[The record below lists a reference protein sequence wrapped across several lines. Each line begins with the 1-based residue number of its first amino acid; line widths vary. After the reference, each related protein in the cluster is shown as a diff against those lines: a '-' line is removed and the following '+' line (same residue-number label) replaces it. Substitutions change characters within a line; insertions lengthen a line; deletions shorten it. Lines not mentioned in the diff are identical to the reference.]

1 MEHRNYHQDSSMGR
15 EGSQRETP
23 GNDGNHSM
31 IGHVISL
38 LSALV
43 SIIGII
49 NDNLGK
55 HK

>member
-1 MEHRNYHQDSSMGR
+1 MEHRKDYQDFSMGR